1 MTTKLVNQELSRQ
14 VIVGAII
21 AIVLLPIW
29 IPFDYLVDPV
39 NFEVFLALR
48 IFGMLTISAG
58 LLIFIRTGSQVEH
71 YKKSA
76 MLTYMA
82 LILSMLPMCILTDEK
97 LPYYIGFSTVFFA
110 VSILVVW
117 PLRYFATPMLI
128 SALILGIAHW
138 HSSSDWK
145 SMVTGMFLTIN
156 VCLMSGV
163 ASWLMHRNFLINEN
177 LLNQLESLSN
187 TDRLTGLHNRRY
199 FDIRLQDE
207 LAHAKRNNT
216 ATTILMLDVDHFKK
230 YNDHYGHQQGDDC
243 LRQFGNCV
251 QKSLSRQTDFV
262 ARYGGEEFVVV
273 MPNTDIDGAEL
284 VASKIIENLEI
295 AQIPHSQSP
304 VAPYVTASIGI
315 ANAKSVSAHEIV
327 ELADSALYKAK
338 QSGRNRFVSA

>member
-1 MTTKLVNQELSRQ
+1 M
-14 VIVGAII
+14 
-21 AIVLLPIW
+21 
-29 IPFDYLVDPV
+29 
-39 NFEVFLALR
+39 R

-71 YKKSA
+71 STKV

-230 YNDHYGHQQGDDC
+230 YNDHYGHQQGDEC

-251 QKSLSRQTDFV
+251 QKSLSRQTDFL
-262 ARYGGEEFVVV
+262 RTLWRRRICRGHSQYGLSVT
-273 MPNTDIDGAEL
+273 P
-284 VASKIIENLEI
+284 ASKIIENLEI
-295 AQIPHSQSP
+295 AQIPHCQSP